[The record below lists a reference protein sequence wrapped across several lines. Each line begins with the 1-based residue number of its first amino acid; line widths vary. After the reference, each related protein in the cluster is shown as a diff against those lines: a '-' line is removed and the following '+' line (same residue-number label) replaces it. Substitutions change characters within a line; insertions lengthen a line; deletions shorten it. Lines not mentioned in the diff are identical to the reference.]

1 MMPKIYII
9 VISYDYAYNKSI
21 CFHQNI
27 KHNLAEFT
35 EILKVNKKNKNKIK
49 CWIKINKI
57 FPLKIT

>member
-27 KHNLAEFT
+27 KHNFSRIHRNPESKQK
-35 EILKVNKKNKNKIK
+35 EQK
-49 CWIKINKI
+49 
-57 FPLKIT
+57 